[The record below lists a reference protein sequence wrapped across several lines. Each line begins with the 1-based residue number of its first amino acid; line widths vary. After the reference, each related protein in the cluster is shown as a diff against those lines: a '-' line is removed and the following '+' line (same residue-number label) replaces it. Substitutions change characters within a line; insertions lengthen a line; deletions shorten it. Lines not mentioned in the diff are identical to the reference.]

1 METVF
6 THTLPP
12 GHAKSDVVEPG
23 QYEPTLHVAL
33 KDEFKQN
40 LPMGQGK
47 AKDDPEAQY
56 VPNEHV

>member
-33 KDEFKQN
+33 EAEFTQY
-40 LPMGQGK
+40 LLAGQGN
-47 AKDDPEAQY
+47 AEEDPAAQY
-56 VPNEHV
+56 VPSRHV